1 MYLMAPDNKFVAFYT
16 YNLSENDLRSQI
28 IENISYDKG
37 QRFLGTGNRPV
48 D

>member
-1 MYLMAPDNKFVAFYT
+1 MYLMEPDNKFVAFYT
-16 YNLSENDLRSQI
+16 LNPSEDELRNYL